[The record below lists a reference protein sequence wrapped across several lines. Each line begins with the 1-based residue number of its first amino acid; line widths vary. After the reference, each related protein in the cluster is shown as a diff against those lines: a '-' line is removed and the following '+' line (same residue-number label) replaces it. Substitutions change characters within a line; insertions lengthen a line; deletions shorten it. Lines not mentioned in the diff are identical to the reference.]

1 MTFLSSPQMS
11 THYYIHHD
19 DFNLPASV
27 QMTDQYPSDI
37 KRIWST
43 CRGSHMFRKRFY
55 FFSENYGKVYKFGS
69 DPMSYHERNDTH
81 GYCLVDDMNKRC
93 SFCFNDYLIKCTSNM
108 NKIELPKKYRL
119 AVFIFEFFA
128 ESLVNDPATQNTSND
143 FSTNFFPRCHTIKM
157 SSNFYELEDI
167 CNFVDI
173 SEIHSIED
181 VIDSINEFFDDELVV
196 EVDIDEV
203 MNGLLYYFNGD
214 LLDYHGNK
222 AA

>member
-1 MTFLSSPQMS
+1 
-11 THYYIHHD
+11 
-19 DFNLPASV
+19 
-27 QMTDQYPSDI
+27 
-37 KRIWST
+37 
-43 CRGSHMFRKRFY
+43 
-55 FFSENYGKVYKFGS
+55 
-69 DPMSYHERNDTH
+69 
-81 GYCLVDDMNKRC
+81 
-93 SFCFNDYLIKCTSNM
+93 M

-222 AA
+222 AAWVEGLLNVDYDDDAMDKKIEAIDTIIKVVMELFED